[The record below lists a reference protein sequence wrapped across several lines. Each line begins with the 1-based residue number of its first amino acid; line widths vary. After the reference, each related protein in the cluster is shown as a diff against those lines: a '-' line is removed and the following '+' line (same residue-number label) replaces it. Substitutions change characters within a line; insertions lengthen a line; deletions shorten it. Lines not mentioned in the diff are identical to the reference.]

1 MGNAMKMLMLA
12 QGNRR
17 QERPY
22 EEPSRNGYDM
32 ESRRN
37 DYQREDRR
45 NEYGGENRRNGYEMN
60 ENRYPRYDE
69 DMENRRN
76 EGERSAYGNEN
87 AEMRRRRDKRGRYM
101 EEEDMRYSGLYDAAE
116 IGFGNER
123 RYNSL
128 EAGKRQSAQIGGSL
142 WMKPT
147 EEDEESKLDKE
158 KMHKWVKNM
167 KDDKEKPIEPW
178 SSDEIKPLARRF
190 GYPISGEEFENFY
203 TAIHMM
209 KSDYCSVAEEFDV
222 DTPAFY
228 AALADAWLSDPDAAV
243 QDRKKLE
250 AYYKYIV
257 KGKK

>member
-1 MGNAMKMLMLA
+1 MGNAMKMMMLA
-12 QGNRR
+12 QGTRKEEIEPERR
-17 QERPY
+17 Y
-22 EEPSRNGYDM
+22 NGMVD
-32 ESRRN
+32 
-37 DYQREDRR
+37 
-45 NEYGGENRRNGYEMN
+45 
-60 ENRYPRYDE
+60 YPR
-69 DMENRRN
+69 ENRRN
-76 EGERSAYGNEN
+76 EMPMEENRKNTYSGDKEYYSARPRSYEMPDRQSNERRMEEP
-87 AEMRRRRDKRGRYM
+87 EMRRRRDKRGRYM
-101 EEEDMRYSGLYDAAE
+101 EEEDMRYSGLYDGAE

-178 SSDEIKPLARRF
+178 SYDEIKPLARRY

-228 AALADAWLSDPDAAV
+228 AALADAWLSDPDTAV